1 MRKLATIEV
10 TLLAEDVYIDLFNFA
25 EYLENRALKK

>member
-1 MRKLATIEV
+1 MRKLTTIEV
-10 TLLAEDVYIDLFNFA
+10 TLFAEDVYTDLFNFA